1 MDPGVA
7 NNNTIDYQSS
17 KSQIDLSIFF
27 DYKRRIRLS
36 AVEIDIKPGTYIINE
51 IIGYQQKIRT
61 KMKRKCTLKY
71 T

>member
-51 IIGYQQKIRT
+51 IIGYQQKNRT
-61 KMKRKCTLKY
+61 KVKRKCTLKY